1 VKNTVRHN
9 KTPGFEAKSSEKK
22 DNGEK
27 NERPYTI
34 FNNVS
39 ISKNRNL
46 HEVIIQAIT
55 IGIKQEVN
63 NELLE

>member
-9 KTPGFEAKSSEKK
+9 KIPGFEAKSSEKK